1 MRIVKGD
8 KVKYSSLEGVAI
20 SNPYMYITDME
31 TYIDVYC
38 NNIKETMTLKINDL
52 EEVD

>member
-8 KVKYSSLEGVAI
+8 KVKYLDLEGTAI

-31 TYIDVYC
+31 TYIDVYF
-38 NNIKETMTLKINDL
+38 NSVKETMTVQINSLKK
-52 EEVD
+52 VD